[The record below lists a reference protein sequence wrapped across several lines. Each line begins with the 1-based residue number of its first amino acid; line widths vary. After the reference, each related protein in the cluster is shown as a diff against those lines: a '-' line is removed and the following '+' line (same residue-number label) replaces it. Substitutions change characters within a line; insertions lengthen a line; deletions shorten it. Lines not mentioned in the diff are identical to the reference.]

1 MYSPLEQFDAI
12 KLIRFGCSYLGHD
25 YTFFSVLVP
34 MVLIVIF
41 FYLIPTFSINFLLI
55 PKLFQS
61 IFELNIEFIFNLI
74 KQQIGKKG
82 YKLFPMIF
90 LLFNFIL
97 LNNLLSLIPFGIA
110 LTSHLIIIL

>member
-12 KLIRFGCSYLGHD
+12 RILGFKCSYLIHD

-34 MVLIVIF
+34 MILIISLF
-41 FYLIPTFSINFLLI
+41 LIIPSYSINFLLI

-61 IFELNIEFIFNLI
+61 VFELNIEFLFNLI

-82 YKLFPMIF
+82 YTLFPMIF